1 MLFHLLLVCTTSILL
16 SFYVLHSGSFCSF
29 RVLLLFFLSSFLF
42 SVFLLLLSF
51 FFALFFSSFFFFFSS
66 SVSLLS
72 FQLLSCLFLLHCS
85 PRSPL
90 FHLLLLLLLLL
101 LMSVFFVALSF
112 ALLCFLLRFRSLPLC
127 CSSKAISEALAV
139 LGFLWTLSL
148 LLILL
153 TVLFLVFLQKTISNI
168 HYEVSSSDAFHG

>member
-90 FHLLLLLLLLL
+90 FHLLLLLLL
-101 LMSVFFVALSF
+101 MSVFFVALSF

>member
-1 MLFHLLLVCTTSILL
+1 MLHMLFHLLLVCTTSILL

-29 RVLLLFFLSSFLF
+29 RVLLL
-42 SVFLLLLSF
+42 LLSF
-51 FFALFFSSFFFFFSS
+51 FFALFFSSFFFFSS

-72 FQLLSCLFLLHCS
+72 FQLLSCLFLLQCS

-90 FHLLLLLLLLL
+90 FPLLLLLLLLLL

-153 TVLFLVFLQKTISNI
+153 IVLFLVFLQKTISNI

>member
-29 RVLLLFFLSSFLF
+29 RVLLL
-42 SVFLLLLSF
+42 LLSF

-72 FQLLSCLFLLHCS
+72 FKLLSCLFLLHCS

-90 FHLLLLLLLLL
+90 SPLLLLLLLL

-127 CSSKAISEALAV
+127 SSSKAISEALAV

>member
-29 RVLLLFFLSSFLF
+29 RVL
-42 SVFLLLLSF
+42 LLLLSF

-72 FQLLSCLFLLHCS
+72 FQLLSCLFLLQCS

-90 FHLLLLLLLLL
+90 FPLLLLLLLL

-112 ALLCFLLRFRSLPLC
+112 ALLCFLLSFRPLPLC

-153 TVLFLVFLQKTISNI
+153 TVLFLMFLQKTISNI